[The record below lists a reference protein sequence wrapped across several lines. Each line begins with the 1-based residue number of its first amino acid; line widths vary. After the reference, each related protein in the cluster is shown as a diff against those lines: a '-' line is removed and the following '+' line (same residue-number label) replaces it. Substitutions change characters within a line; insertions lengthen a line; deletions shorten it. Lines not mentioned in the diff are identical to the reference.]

1 MVKGELQDEK
11 LTFTKLTKSCEICI
25 KCPVQ
30 LSVRQTDGRCDN
42 VRELGY
48 LEGIYEN
55 DSLVCED
62 EDRIL

>member
-25 KCPVQ
+25 KCSVQ
-30 LSVRQTDGRCDN
+30 LRVRQMDRQYDN